1 MSDISK
7 IDKNFAIKTK
17 IDKDDIVFRNVL
29 EEPFKVYGVFY
40 EDGKFRRI
48 PETVAK
54 SVSDGVLALHANTAG
69 GRVRFKTNSP
79 YVSVYVEV
87 ENVCRAPHFPLTGAA
102 GLDLYGDYGIKDRFL
117 WPFIPPY
124 DVTDSFESVAEL
136 FTSEEREFTI
146 NFPLYSD
153 VKNLYIGLSK
163 DAYIKAPDPY
173 KIEKPVVYYGSS
185 ITQGGCASRPGNSYQ
200 AIISRRLSCDHIN
213 LGFSG
218 VAQAELPIANY
229 VKDLEMS
236 AFVFDYDHNA
246 PTIQHLK
253 NTHERMYKIVREA
266 HPDIPIIFASKPK
279 YYNDLYGERWFGGHY
294 GLHPEKI
301 KTMSDEGNFGL
312 TRTAE
317 VIQET
322 YDRAIASGDKN
333 VYYIPGRELM
343 KYCQHD
349 GTVDISHPTDY
360 GFASM
365 ARVFGDLLEK
375 VLK

>member
-1 MSDISK
+1 MRDISK
-7 IDKNFAIKTK
+7 IDKNFAVNTK
-17 IDKDDIVFRNVL
+17 IGKDDVVYRNVL
-29 EEPFKVYGVFY
+29 EEPFKVYGVY
-40 EDGKFRRI
+40 HEDGKFRRL
-48 PETVAK
+48 PESVAK
-54 SVSDGVLALHANTAG
+54 SVSDAVHALHANTAG

-79 YVSVYVEV
+79 YIAIYAEI
-87 ENVCRAPHFPLTGAA
+87 ENVCRMPHFPLTASA
-102 GLDLYGDYGIKDRFL
+102 GFDLYGDYGIKDRFL
-117 WPFIPPY
+117 WPFVPPY
-124 DVTDSFESVAEL
+124 DVGDSYESVADL
-136 FTSEEREFTI
+136 FTWEEREFTI
-146 NFPLYSD
+146 NFPLYTD
-153 VKNLYIGLSK
+153 VKNLYVGVAE

-185 ITQGGCASRPGNSYQ
+185 ITQGGCASRPGNCYE

-218 VAQAELPIANY
+218 VARAELEIANY
-229 VKDLEMS
+229 VKGLDMS

-246 PTIQHLK
+246 TSIQHLK
-253 NTHERMYKIVREA
+253 DTHERMYKLVREE

-279 YYNDLYGERWFGGHY
+279 YYNDLYGERWFAGQY
-294 GLHPEKI
+294 GLHPEEI
-301 KTMSDEGNFGL
+301 KTMDDEGNFGL

-333 VYYIPGRELM
+333 VYYIPGGELM

-349 GTVDISHPTDY
+349 GTVDVSHPTDY

-365 ARVFGDLLEK
+365 AKVFGDLLEK